1 MKTPIS
7 PLVYAIIVNW
17 NGKEDTLAC
26 LESLKKIHY
35 DNLRIILIDNASHDG
50 SVEAITKAFPNVEI
64 IRNNRNERF
73 ARANNQGMAQALS
86 QGADY
91 VLLLNNDTIVD
102 PGFLSFLVERAES
115 DPSIGM
121 VGGKIYYAD
130 QPNRIWFAGGTINLW
145 QGLIAH
151 IGIREVDSGQFDRP
165 YEIDYV
171 TGCCLL
177 ASRNCIEVIGELDE
191 SYFIY
196 TEDADWCW
204 RARLAGFKIY
214 FEPRAK
220 IWHKISASSGGS
232 EIAGGVTAFKVYH
245 KIRGMLK
252 FFARYGKWYYWPTI
266 KIFWLVQFV
275 RAAYMMIVAKNWA
288 GLKAML
294 KSIFSSKSHPNQS

>member
-1 MKTPIS
+1 MKETTT
-7 PLVYAIIVNW
+7 PLVYIILVNW

-26 LESLKKIHY
+26 LDSLQKIAYTNHK
-35 DNLRIILIDNASHDG
+35 ILVVDNASTDG
-50 SVEAITKAFPNVEI
+50 SVEAVHKKDTEIEI
-64 IRNNRNERF
+64 IRNDKNERF

-86 QGADY
+86 RGADY

-102 PGFLSFLVERAES
+102 SAFLNFLIERAES
-115 DPSIGM
+115 DPAIGM

-130 QPNRIWFAGGTINLW
+130 RPDFIWFAGGIIKLW

-151 IGIREVDSGQFDRP
+151 IGIREVDTGQFDRP

-177 ASRNCIEVIGELDE
+177 ASRNCIKAIGELDE
-191 SYFIY
+191 SYFMY

-204 RARLAGFKIY
+204 RARRAGFKIY
-214 FEPRAK
+214 FEPHAK

-232 EIAGGVTAFKVYH
+232 EISGGLTAFKIYY

-252 FFARYGKWYYWPTI
+252 FFARYAKWYDWPTI
-266 KIFWLVQFV
+266 KIFWLVRFIRTV
-275 RAAYMMIVAKNWA
+275 FMMIVAKNWA

-294 KSIFSSKSHPNQS
+294 SSLFHTKTQPHHK